1 MTIALKIGDDN
12 SQVKGFIYLDAVTAY
27 TKTLGGKVTSHPV
40 DSGVNIADHFI
51 SNNQKFTIEGV
62 VSDVD
67 LTGVSDLIDIDG
79 EKPINA
85 RPRPDAPTIYGQ
97 TSVLQYLP
105 SSVKQFFERSEAG
118 VLADSASTQ
127 TSIPTI
133 EALLE
138 DLLRATYYNAADKK
152 WRNKMTTTTLYEMRG
167 TDFVNAK
174 TDLVITDVSIPETI
188 DSGTALQIS
197 FTLEKVRFVTL
208 DKTDLPKKATQPVK
222 KKVAAKQSQGKQ
234 VCPEG
239 TSDTNSKDTNKDAP
253 SNGAGGLK
261 LRIENRAAERVR
273 IFGG

>member
-1 MTIALKIGDDN
+1 M
-12 SQVKGFIYLDAVTAY
+12 
-27 TKTLGGKVTSHPV
+27 
-40 DSGVNIADHFI
+40 
-51 SNNQKFTIEGV
+51 
-62 VSDVD
+62 
-67 LTGVSDLIDIDG
+67 
-79 EKPINA
+79 
-85 RPRPDAPTIYGQ
+85 
-97 TSVLQYLP
+97 
-105 SSVKQFFERSEAG
+105 
-118 VLADSASTQ
+118 LADSASTQ

-222 KKVAAKQSQGKQ
+222 KKVAAKQSQG
-234 VCPEG
+234 
-239 TSDTNSKDTNKDAP
+239 
-253 SNGAGGLK
+253 
-261 LRIENRAAERVR
+261 
-273 IFGG
+273 